1 MLPCRRF
8 CHAASRIRALLAED
22 ESCPLLLERLV
33 TPAHSRP
40 THGGWVIEFDASI
53 YGGGAL
59 LRDGAGHVVEYF
71 SVVWTGNEA
80 RHLKVVPNDTSFQ
93 SFWEFSTLLLA
104 LCTWGD
110 SFVHERVAV
119 LGDNTAALSDALALT
134 GKGIMNSVAREISWR
149 QSRRRWSFD
158 VGHLPSEYN
167 VVADALSR
175 TADPK
180 GCAWPALALATAT
193 YAVPPKLQE
202 LWLARPS

>member
-1 MLPCRRF
+1 M
-8 CHAASRIRALLAED
+8 
-22 ESCPLLLERLV
+22 
-33 TPAHSRP
+33 TPVHTRP
-40 THGGWVIEFDASI
+40 SHGGWVIEFDASI

-71 SVVWTGNEA
+71 SVVWTGGEA
-80 RHLKVVPNDTSFQ
+80 RHLKVVPDDSRFQ

-110 SFVHERVAV
+110 SFVDEKVSV
-119 LGDNTAALSDALALT
+119 LGDNTSALQDALTLS

-175 TADPK
+175 TTDPK
-180 GCAWPALALATAT
+180 GCAWPALALATA
-193 YAVPPKLQE
+193 ASASQPRLQD
-202 LWLARPS
+202 LLLAHPR